1 MNFDLKTAIASI
13 APTLATMLG
22 GPLAGTAVIAI
33 ENAFGLAPGAGIDGI
48 TKVVQSG
55 NMTPEIIAKVREAD
69 QRHAEVMGQQGID
82 LAKLNSD
89 HALAQENMAAG
100 DRDSAR
106 KREISVKDRTPAHLA
121 YMIIGG
127 FFAVSIAQLIAL
139 MGFGDQAAK
148 IPPQGW
154 LLIGNISGY
163 LAAEAKAAASYYFG
177 TTSGSDRKTELLAKS
192 PAVDP
197 VQ

>member
-1 MNFDLKTAIASI
+1 MNFDLKAAIGSI

-22 GPLAGTAVIAI
+22 GPLAGTAVSAIAA
-33 ENAFGLAPGAGIDGI
+33 AFGLAPTAGQGDITQVIQNGA
-48 TKVVQSG
+48 
-55 NMTPEIIAKVREAD
+55 MTPETIAAVRAAD
-69 QRHAEVMGQQGID
+69 QKHAEILGQQGLD
-82 LAKLNSD
+82 LQKLNAD
-89 HALAQENMAAG
+89 YQTAMAEVEVK

-106 KREISVKDRTPAHLA
+106 RREMDVKDNTPAHLA

-127 FFAVSIAQLIAL
+127 FFAVSIAQLVAL
-139 MGFGDQAAK
+139 MGFGEIAAK

-177 TTSGSDRKTELLAKS
+177 TTQGSDKKTDLLAKAQ
-192 PAVDP
+192 PVDG
-197 VQ
+197 